1 MDDSL
6 PDRQR
11 ASAGVRTAGAA
22 AVRQSDRQ
30 RLRGASMSRPASFR
44 IRRSAAE
51 TIGTVLA
58 VSLAAVAWSRIG
70 ARSSTRPPAE
80 ADHPGLDERRFRSLV
95 QHASDIIMIVS
106 ADGLIRYVSP
116 SVQRVLG
123 HPVETLLGSAFVDL
137 MHPEDREWAV
147 PFLAGP
153 AHRCTQLPP
162 VAWRLRRVDGSWL
175 HGETVGSNL
184 LDDSAV
190 AGLVL
195 ATRDV
200 SERKTLEERL
210 AHHAF
215 HDSLTGL
222 ANRRQFQER
231 VQAALLDPRRR
242 ASGLAVLFLDLDDFK
257 TVNDS
262 LGHSAGDELLVYVAQ
277 RLKRCL
283 RAHDLPAR
291 IGGDEFAVLLDNAG
305 SEAEVEAIAH
315 RIVSVLDE
323 PHTVQGTEVLARASI
338 GIAVP
343 GVDEYDG
350 DSLLRNADTSMYSV
364 KRTGKGSYTFFEAA
378 MHERVVQQLQ
388 LDAELRHAVD
398 RNEFVLHYQPIMH
411 LATQAILGVEALLR
425 WQHPTRGLLGPGEFI
440 DRVEANGLIVP
451 LGRWVLEDAC
461 RQLRRWDHRHG
472 HIGLSINI
480 SARQLQDE
488 AFLTDVRDAA
498 TKAGIDPRRLT
509 LEITETALMRDT
521 AATIHLLAELKQLGV
536 RLAFDDFGTGYSS
549 LSYLRRFPVD
559 VVKIDRSFIED
570 VGKGIEESALPDAII
585 ALCQAFRIQSV
596 AEGIELHSQLAHL
609 QAVGC
614 YAGQGF
620 YFSRPLPPA
629 NLERLLPKQ
638 SGRPAAQPLSMLQA
652 SRQPADETRPPEK
665 LGASGQVSGHGRS
678 ATRRTNEHGPAEP
691 C

>member
-1 MDDSL
+1 
-6 PDRQR
+6 
-11 ASAGVRTAGAA
+11 
-22 AVRQSDRQ
+22 
-30 RLRGASMSRPASFR
+30 
-44 IRRSAAE
+44 
-51 TIGTVLA
+51 
-58 VSLAAVAWSRIG
+58 
-70 ARSSTRPPAE
+70 
-80 ADHPGLDERRFRSLV
+80 V

-106 ADGLIRYVSP
+106 AEGSIRYVSP

-123 HPVETLLGSAFVDL
+123 YQATALEGSTFVDL
-137 MHPEDREWAV
+137 LHPEDQEWAI

-153 AHRCTQLPP
+153 AQSCTQLPP

-184 LDDSAV
+184 LDDPAV

-222 ANRRQFQER
+222 ANRQQFQER

-262 LGHSAGDELLVYVAQ
+262 LGHSAGDELLIHVAQ
-277 RLKRCL
+277 RLKSCL

-291 IGGDEFAVLLDNAG
+291 IGGDEFAVLLDGVG
-305 SEAEVEAIAH
+305 SQAEVEAVAD

-323 PHTVQGTEVLARASI
+323 PHTVQGSEVLARASI

-343 GVDEYDG
+343 GVDEHDV
-350 DSLLRNADTSMYSV
+350 DALLRNADTSMYTV
-364 KRTGKGSYTFFEAA
+364 KRAGKASYTFFEKA
-378 MHERVVQQLQ
+378 MHERVMQRLQ

-440 DRVEANGLIVP
+440 DRVEENGLIVP
-451 LGRWVLEDAC
+451 IGRWVLQQAC
-461 RQLRRWDHRHG
+461 RQLRRWDHGHE
-472 HIGLSINI
+472 HIGMSINI

-488 AFLTDVRDAA
+488 TFLTDVRGGADE
-498 TKAGIDPRRLT
+498 AGIDPHRLT
-509 LEITETALMRDT
+509 LEITETALLQDT
-521 AATIHLLAELKQLGV
+521 EATIDLLAQLKLLGV
-536 RLAFDDFGTGYSS
+536 QLALDDFGTGYSS

-559 VVKIDRSFIED
+559 VVKIDRSFVED
-570 VGKGIEESALPDAII
+570 VGEGPEESALPDAII
-585 ALCQAFRIQSV
+585 ALCQAFRIETV
-596 AEGIELHSQLAHL
+596 AEGIELRRQLTHL

-614 YAGQGF
+614 HAGQGF
-620 YFSRPLPPA
+620 YFSRPVPA
-629 NLERLLPKQ
+629 EALERLLP
-638 SGRPAAQPLSMLQA
+638 SGRVRQA
-652 SRQPADETRPPEK
+652 HNP
-665 LGASGQVSGHGRS
+665 
-678 ATRRTNEHGPAEP
+678 RRWSSEP
-691 C
+691 GNVPMKR

>member
-1 MDDSL
+1 M
-6 PDRQR
+6 PRQ
-11 ASAGVRTAGAA
+11 
-22 AVRQSDRQ
+22 
-30 RLRGASMSRPASFR
+30 ASFR
-44 IRRSAAE
+44 TWRSGVEAV
-51 TIGTVLA
+51 GTVFA
-58 VSLAAVAWSRIG
+58 VSLAAVACSRS
-70 ARSSTRPPAE
+70 AVCSSKPPPGKVSPDRP
-80 ADHPGLDERRFRSLV
+80 GFDERRFRSLV

-106 ADGLIRYVSP
+106 AEGLISYVSP

-123 HPVETLLGSAFVDL
+123 YRVEALVGSAFVDL
-137 MHPEDREWAV
+137 MHPEDREWAI

-153 AHRCTQLPP
+153 AQSCTQLPP
-162 VAWRLRRVDGSWL
+162 VAWRLRRTDGSWL

-184 LDDSAV
+184 LDDAAV

-210 AHHAF
+210 VHHAF

-231 VQAALLDPRRR
+231 VQAALLDPLRR

-262 LGHSAGDELLVYVAQ
+262 LGHSAGDELLVHVAQ
-277 RLKRCL
+277 RLKSCL

-291 IGGDEFAVLLDNAG
+291 IGGDEFAVLLDRVG

-315 RIVSVLDE
+315 RIVSVLEE

-343 GVDEYDG
+343 GSDEHDG
-350 DSLLRNADTSMYSV
+350 DALLRNADTSMYTV
-364 KRTGKGSYTFFEAA
+364 KRAGKGSYTFFEEA
-378 MHERVVQQLQ
+378 MHERVVQQLK

-398 RNEFVLHYQPIMH
+398 RNEFVIHYQPIMH

-440 DRVEANGLIVP
+440 DRVEENGLIVP
-451 LGRWVLEDAC
+451 LGRWVLEEAC
-461 RQLRRWDHRHG
+461 RQLRRWDNG
-472 HIGLSINI
+472 HEHIRLSVNI
-480 SARQLQDE
+480 SARQLQNE
-488 AFLTDVRDAA
+488 AFLIDVRDGANN
-498 TKAGIDPRRLT
+498 AGIDPGRLT

-521 AATIHLLAELKQLGV
+521 AATIHMLSALKQLGV
-536 RLAFDDFGTGYSS
+536 YLAFDDFGTGYSS

-570 VGKGIEESALPDAII
+570 VGKGPEESALPDAII
-585 ALCQAFRIQSV
+585 ALCQAFGIESV
-596 AEGIELHSQLAHL
+596 AEGIERRSQLTHL

-620 YFSRPLPPA
+620 YFSRPLPPES
-629 NLERLLPKQ
+629 LERLLPRQ
-638 SGRPAAQPLSMLQA
+638 SGLPDMQPEPPGTLQP
-652 SRQPADETRPPEK
+652 SRQPADETRPPK
-665 LGASGQVSGHGRS
+665 QAVSMRAGLQAEQRGDE
-678 ATRRTNEHGPAEP
+678 EHG
-691 C
+691 

>member
-1 MDDSL
+1 
-6 PDRQR
+6 
-11 ASAGVRTAGAA
+11 
-22 AVRQSDRQ
+22 
-30 RLRGASMSRPASFR
+30 MSRPASFR
-44 IRRSAAE
+44 IRRSAAW

-123 HPVETLLGSAFVDL
+123 HRVETLLGSAFVDL

-338 GIAVP
+338 GIAIP

-411 LATQAILGVEALLR
+411 LATKAILGVEALLR